1 MYTQTLL
8 AWILVHAAH
17 AEDKTIRYLNDG
29 TLGKFTGGLP
39 WCSLSR
45 AAGITSIW

>member
-17 AEDKTIRYLNDG
+17 AEDKTIIYLNDG
-29 TLGKFTGGLP
+29 TRKIH
-39 WCSLSR
+39 WW
-45 AAGITSIW
+45 AALV